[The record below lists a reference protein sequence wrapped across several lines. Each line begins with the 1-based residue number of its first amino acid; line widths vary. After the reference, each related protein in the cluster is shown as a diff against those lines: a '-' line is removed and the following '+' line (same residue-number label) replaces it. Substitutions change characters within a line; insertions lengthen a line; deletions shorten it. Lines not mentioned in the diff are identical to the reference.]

1 MAKNGIRWW
10 FVSTFYKVN
19 SQTLSRTRVVVA
31 GVFVLIGS
39 DREQYAQLVLGSA
52 KENPIGLGV
61 RGIG

>member
-1 MAKNGIRWW
+1 
-10 FVSTFYKVN
+10 VN